1 MKNMKR
7 LTLLSIIT
15 ATAALLNGCIKN
27 DIPLPLIQAR
37 FTAFEVAGATRA
49 PKIDNRLQTV
59 TVYVDEWTDP
69 RSIKVDSVAYNEGE
83 PVKSSVDF
91 AQRIDLSSPLDVTL
105 SLYQDYKW
113 SLRSEQTIERYFEVE
128 GQVGDADIDYINHR
142 VVTLVTAATDVSKVK
157 VKRAKLG
164 PSNLTT
170 ESPAITS
177 LTDFSTEQKV
187 DITYYGKTE
196 HWTIYVV
203 NSLSSIEMKSAD
215 AWTRVAWLEA
225 NGVAGA
231 DNGFKYRVKGSEEWI
246 DLADGQITASAS
258 GTFKG
263 CIKGLQPLTTYE
275 YYAYCNDDTTEVGEM
290 TTEAEVALPN
300 GSFDDWH
307 QEGKIWNP
315 WAAGGTKFWDTG
327 NKGATTVGDSNSFP
341 TDDACPANPNGKAA
355 HLQTK
360 YIVIKLAAGNLYI
373 GNYVRT
379 EGTNGVLDMGR
390 EWTTRPTKLRGWY
403 KYLPQPMNIVSDELS
418 HLNLKGKNDTCNIYM
433 LLGDW
438 ESPVEVRTNPRNRN
452 LIDFNDPH
460 IIAMAQLQ
468 SGDVVSE
475 FKQFEIEFKYR
486 STQRKPK
493 YLISVIAASK
503 YGDYFTG
510 GDGSLL
516 VVDEFEF
523 DYDY

>member
-1 MKNMKR
+1 MIMKR
-7 LTLLSIIT
+7 LTFLAIIA
-15 ATAALLNGCIKN
+15 ATLAGCIKN
-27 DIPLPLIQAR
+27 DIPMPTIQAV
-37 FTAFEVAGATRA
+37 FTALEVEGATRA
-49 PKIDNRLQTV
+49 PKIDRQLQTV
-59 TVYVDEWTDP
+59 TVYIDEWTDP
-69 RSIKVDSVAYNEGE
+69 RSVKVDSVAYNEGE
-83 PVKSSVDF
+83 PVKASIDF
-91 AQRIDLSSPLDVTL
+91 SQPLNLSSPLPVTL
-105 SLYQDYKW
+105 TLYQNYEW
-113 SLRSEQTIERYFEVE
+113 NIRSEQEIERYFEVE

-142 VVTLVTAATDVSKVK
+142 VVTLVTAATDVRKVK

-187 DITYYGKTE
+187 DISYYGKTE

-203 NSLSSIEMKSAD
+203 NTLSSIEMKSAD

-231 DNGFKYRVKGSEEWI
+231 DNGFMYRVKGSEQWT
-246 DLADGQITASAS
+246 DLPDEQITASAS

-263 CIKGLQPLTTYE
+263 CVKGLQPLTEYE
-275 YYAYCNDDTTEVGEM
+275 YYAYCNSDVTEVGTF
-290 TTEAEVALPN
+290 TTEAEVPLPN

-307 QEGKIWNP
+307 QDGKVWNP

-327 NKGATTVGDSNSFP
+327 NKGATSVGASNSTP
-341 TDDACPANPNGKAA
+341 VADGCPANPNGQAA
-355 HLQTK
+355 HLETK
-360 YIVIKLAAGNLYI
+360 YIVIKLAAGNLYV
-373 GNYVRT
+373 GDYVKT
-379 EGTNGVLDMGR
+379 DGTNGILDMGR

-403 KYLPQPMNIVSDELS
+403 KYQPQPMNIVSDELA

-438 ESPVEVRTNPRNRN
+438 DAPVQVRTNPRNRK
-452 LIDFNDPH
+452 LIDFNDPK
-460 IIAMAQLQ
+460 IIAVAQLQ

-475 FKQFEIEFKYR
+475 YKQFEIEFEYR
-486 STQRKPK
+486 STSRKPK
-493 YLISVIAASK
+493 YLICVISASK

-516 VVDEFEF
+516 TVDEFEL

>member
-1 MKNMKR
+1 MKR
-7 LTLLSIIT
+7 LTFFTIL
-15 ATAALLNGCIKN
+15 ATAATTLAGCIKN
-27 DIPLPLIQAR
+27 DIPMPTIQAT
-37 FTAFEVAGATRA
+37 FTAFEVEGATRA
-49 PKIDNRLQTV
+49 PKIDKQLQTV

-69 RSIKVDSVAYNEGE
+69 RSVKVDSVAYNEGE
-83 PVKSSVDF
+83 PVKASIDF
-91 AQRIDLSSPLDVTL
+91 AQRLDLSSPLPVTL
-105 SLYQDYKW
+105 TLYQEYKW
-113 SLRSEQTIERYFEVE
+113 NIRSEQDIERYFEVE
-128 GQVGDADIDYINHR
+128 GQVGDADIDHINHR
-142 VVTLVTAATDVSKVK
+142 VVTLVTASTDVRNVK

-231 DNGFKYRVKGSEEWI
+231 DNGFMYRVKGSEEWI
-246 DLADGQITASAS
+246 DLPDEQITASNGGS
-258 GTFKG
+258 FKG
-263 CIKGLQPLTTYE
+263 CLKGLQPLTEYE
-275 YYAYCNDDTTEVGEM
+275 YYAYCNDDTTEVGTF

-307 QEGKIWNP
+307 QDGKIWNP

-327 NKGATTVGDSNSFP
+327 NKGATSVGDSNSSP
-341 TDDACPANPNGKAA
+341 IAEGCPANPDGQAA
-355 HLQTK
+355 YLETK
-360 YIVIKLAAGNLYI
+360 YIVIKLAAGNIYA
-373 GNYVRT
+373 GDYVKT
-379 EGTNGVLDMGR
+379 DGTNGIIDMGR
-390 EWTTRPTKLRGWY
+390 EWSTRPTKLRGWY
-403 KYLPQPMNIVSDELS
+403 KYQPQPMNIVSDELS

-438 ESPVEVRTNPRNRN
+438 DAPVQVRTNPRNRK
-452 LIDFNDPH
+452 LIDFNDPK
-460 IIAMAQLQ
+460 IIAVAQMQ

-475 FKQFEIEFKYR
+475 FTQFEIEFDYR
-486 STQRKPK
+486 STSRKPK
-493 YLISVIAASK
+493 YMICVISASK

-516 VVDEFEF
+516 VVDEFELE
-523 DYDY
+523 YDY